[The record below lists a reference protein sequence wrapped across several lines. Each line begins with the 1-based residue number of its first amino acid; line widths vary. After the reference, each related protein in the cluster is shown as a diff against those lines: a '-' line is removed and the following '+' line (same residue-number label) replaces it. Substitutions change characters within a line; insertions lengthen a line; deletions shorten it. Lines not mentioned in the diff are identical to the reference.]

1 MGGGRRHKRL
11 MMKILHI
18 LATPRAEGTP
28 NLVLDWLATGEHE
41 QAVFVLHSQPADLTA
56 RLRSAAGWYGESDFF
71 SMGRR
76 KFSAIARGVHRVC
89 REQRPDVV
97 ICWPTGFSNWAC
109 LGAKLAGVRHLLV
122 HAGNPPRRGF
132 AGDWVTRYGLWPL
145 ALMKATVLCCSDYVR
160 DAYRSVPMIPGGLLQ
175 TVWNC
180 TRAAE
185 VRERS
190 LRRRAERS
198 PEPGSCHAIMVATLE
213 SHKDHETLLRAVP
226 AIRAVAPGFRLRLA
240 GDGSL
245 RGTLEELAG
254 NLGLSGIVEF
264 LGTRKD
270 VPDLLGESDLFVFS
284 TTPREG
290 LGSVLFEAMAA
301 ELPIL
306 ASDVPACRE
315 ILRGGVHGT
324 LVPPSD
330 PAAWSEAIVQSI
342 RSPRDRHR
350 LDESRDFALSFTA
363 RRMMDLYLGHVRTAT
378 AA

>member
-1 MGGGRRHKRL
+1 
-11 MMKILHI
+11 MKILHI

-41 QAVFVLHSQPADLTA
+41 QGIFVLHSQPADLTS
-56 RLRSAAGWYGESDFF
+56 RLRSAASWYGESDFF
-71 SMGRR
+71 SRGWG
-76 KFSAIARGVHRVC
+76 KFTGITRGIHRVC
-89 REQRPDVV
+89 LEQRPDVV
-97 ICWPTGFSNWAC
+97 VCWPTGFANWAC
-109 LGAKLAGVRHLLV
+109 LGAKLAGIDRLLV
-122 HAGNPPRRGF
+122 HAGNPPTRGF
-132 AGDWVTRYGLWPL
+132 SGDWMTRYGLWPL
-145 ALMKATVLCCSDYVR
+145 AVMKATVLCCSDYVR
-160 DAYRSVPMIPGGLLQ
+160 DAYRAVPMIPRELLQ

-180 TRAAE
+180 TRADS

-190 LRRRAERS
+190 SRRRAERTS
-198 PEPGSCHAIMVATLE
+198 APGSFQAIMVATLE
-213 SHKDHETLLRAVP
+213 PHKDHETLLRAVP
-226 AIRAVAPGFRLRLA
+226 AILAIAPGFRLRLA

-245 RGTLEELAG
+245 RGTLESLAAEL
-254 NLGLSGIVEF
+254 GIGDVVEF
-264 LGTRKD
+264 LGTRND

-315 ILRGGVHGT
+315 ILGNGTHGT

-330 PAAWSEAIVQSI
+330 PAAWSGAIVESI
-342 RSPRDRHR
+342 RSPRDRKC
-350 LDESRDFALSFTA
+350 LDASRDFALSFTA
-363 RRMMDLYLGHVRTAT
+363 KRMMDRYLSHARPAV

>member
-1 MGGGRRHKRL
+1 
-11 MMKILHI
+11 MKILHI

-41 QAVFVLHSQPADLTA
+41 QGIFVLHSQPADLTA
-56 RLRSAAGWYGESDFF
+56 SLRSAAAWYGESDLF
-71 SMGRR
+71 SRGWR
-76 KFSAIARGVHRVC
+76 KFTGIAKGVHRVC
-89 REQRPDVV
+89 REERPDLVV
-97 ICWPTGFSNWAC
+97 CWPTGFANWAC
-109 LGAKLAGVRHLLV
+109 LGAKLAGIHHLLV

-132 AGDWVTRYGLWPL
+132 FGDWLTRYGLWPL

-160 DAYRSVPMIPGGLLQ
+160 DAYRAVPMIPRELLQ

-190 LRRRAERS
+190 ARGRAERS
-198 PEPGSCHAIMVATLE
+198 SPAGSFTAIMVATLE
-213 SHKDHETLLRAVP
+213 PHKDHETLLRAVP
-226 AIRAVAPGFRLRLA
+226 AIRAAEPEFRLRLA

-245 RGTLEELAG
+245 RGRLEELAG
-254 NLGLSGIVEF
+254 NLGLGGAVEF

-284 TTPREG
+284 TTLQEG
-290 LGSVLFEAMAA
+290 LGSVLLEAMAA

-315 ILRGGVHGT
+315 MLAGGIHGT

-330 PAAWSEAIVQSI
+330 PAVWSEAIVRAI
-342 RSPRDRHR
+342 RSPRDRGH
-350 LDESRDFALSFTA
+350 LDASRDFALSFTA
-363 RRMMDLYLGHVRTAT
+363 GRMMDLYLTSARPAF